1 MMSWIQC
8 DAVTGRVKRSGP
20 TKRDAR
26 PNTIDYEVAALPA
39 YVAGDV
45 LTYDGSVFSVDSTAR
60 IAAAKAALEPELLTA
75 HARWQ
80 SAVTLGLDCEAHC
93 RAMYEN
99 LRAEY
104 DAL

>member
-1 MMSWIQC
+1 MPWIQVRIA
-8 DAVTGRVKRSGP
+8 DNRVTRAGT

-26 PNTIDYEVAALPA
+26 PNTIDYQVDALPA
-39 YVAGDV
+39 RQPGDV
-45 LTYDGSVFSVDSTAR
+45 LYYDGSAFSVDSTAR
-60 IAAAKAALEPELLTA
+60 IAAAKAALEPKLLDSYG
-75 HARWQ
+75 RWQ
-80 SAVTLGLDCEAHC
+80 NAVTRGLDCEAHC